1 MKRVWVVC
9 VLLCMQFCLCAQNY
23 QVDKEGVLRDAEGK
37 EAVFFGFNY
46 CMPFAHGYRSH
57 GVLGADRKEAID
69 RDVYHMARLGIN
81 AYRIHVWDVEISD
94 GEGNLLENEH
104 LDLLDYTIASFAKR
118 GMKTLITAIAF
129 WGNGWP
135 EADDKSLPGFSNRL
149 GKREATVDK
158 RCVAAQ
164 ERYLKQLLNHLNPYT
179 GYAYKDD
186 PNIVAVELNNE
197 PDHTAEVPDKEV
209 SAYINRLVKA
219 VKAAG
224 CRKPVFYNIAQN
236 PNRAD
241 AVTAARI
248 DGVTCQWYPSGLVSG
263 KARKENFLPA
273 VAHYSLPYDTQG
285 KARIVYEFDA
295 ADINGSYMYPAMAR
309 SFREAGFQWATQFAY
324 DPLAMAAYN
333 TDYQTHWMNLVYTPA
348 KAVSL
353 RIAAEAFRSLS
364 RGEGYGHYPAN
375 NRFGDFRVSYREDL
389 SLLNRDTLYCYSNTT
404 EEVPVAPEKLRHIVG
419 HGQSPVV
426 KYNGSGA
433 YFLDK
438 MNDGSWRIEVYPDV
452 VETMD
457 AYGRRNALNRK
468 VALIHSA
475 FRQMQITLPGM
486 EALFEVKPGVYQW
499 HEGRLEEI
507 TAQAGFPV
515 LPDDVEETAVYHT
528 PAVELLEGQAA
539 VICAAVVSPE
549 KVDSVVLYGEMQ
561 YGRAFTVRMYPESGF
576 TYAAAIP
583 GDLLKHGIFRYRIG
597 VYTSVATRLFPGNCE
612 VIPGAWDDYCLTYY
626 RSKVVTEHTPVVLLD
641 AQNQPDAVELTW
653 QPGIRF
659 AYLPEGIVMAETEG
673 YQGGAALSADVA
685 LADRRLNRVRLET
698 GETVPGTEM
707 TLVLID
713 RDGFWWSADVIL
725 PGGGSYDIPLSAFR
739 PAEVQP
745 VREMYPGFSFAGGIS
760 ANKAVSPVGEFV
772 SVRLV
777 LKKGDMVMQ
786 KIMLEK

>member
-1 MKRVWVVC
+1 MKRVWVVL
-9 VLLCMQFCLCAQNY
+9 VGLCMQFSLCAQNY
-23 QVDKEGVLRDAEGK
+23 RVDKEGVLRDAEGK

-46 CMPFAHGYRSH
+46 CMPFAHGFRSH
-57 GVLGADRKEAID
+57 GKLGVDRKEAID
-69 RDVYHMARLGIN
+69 RDVYHMSRLGIN

-118 GMKTLITAIAF
+118 GAKTLITAIAF

-149 GKREATVDK
+149 SKREATVDK
-158 RCVAAQ
+158 HCVAAQ
-164 ERYLKQLLNHLNPYT
+164 ERYLAQLLNHRNPYT
-179 GYAYKDD
+179 GYLYKDD

-209 SAYINRLVKA
+209 TAYINRLAKA
-219 VKAAG
+219 VRAVG

-236 PNRAD
+236 PHRAD

-263 KARKENFLPA
+263 KVRKENFLPA
-273 VAHYSLPYDTQG
+273 VAHYNLPYDTKG

-295 ADINGSYMYPAMAR
+295 ADINGAYMYPAMAR
-309 SFREAGFQWATQFAY
+309 SFRETGFQWATQFAY

-353 RIAAEAFRSLS
+353 RIAAEAFKSLP
-364 RGEGYGHYPAN
+364 RGESYGHYPVN
-375 NRFGDFRVSYREDL
+375 DRFGDFRVSYREDL

-404 EEVPVAPEKLRHIVG
+404 DELPVAPERLRHIAG

-426 KYNGSGA
+426 NYNGSGA

-438 MNDGSWRIEVYPDV
+438 MNNGSWRIEVYPDV
-452 VETMD
+452 VETTD

-475 FRQMQITLPGM
+475 SRQMQITLPGM
-486 EALFEVKPGVYQW
+486 EVLLEVKPGVYLW
-499 HEGRLEEI
+499 HDGRLEEI
-507 TAQAGFPV
+507 TAQAGFPA
-515 LPDDVEETAVYHT
+515 LPDDVEETAVYHA
-528 PAVELLEGQAA
+528 PAVELSVGEAA
-539 VICAAVVSPE
+539 IIRADVVTPE

-561 YGRAFTVRMYPESGF
+561 YGQTFAIRMLPENGF
-576 TYAAAIP
+576 AYAAALP
-583 GDLLKHGIFRYRIG
+583 GNLLKHGIFRYRIG
-597 VYTSVATRLFPGNCE
+597 VYTSAAMRLFPGNCE
-612 VIPGAWDDYCLTYY
+612 VTPGAWDDYCQAYY
-626 RSKVVTEHTPVVLLD
+626 RSKVVTEHTPAVLLD
-641 AQNQPDAVELTW
+641 AQNHAEAVELTW

-659 AYLPEGIVMAETEG
+659 AYLPEGIVMAGAEK
-673 YQGGAALSADVA
+673 YQGGAAISADVA
-685 LADRRLNRVRLET
+685 LADRQFNRMRLET

-707 TLVLID
+707 TLTLID
-713 RDGFWWSADVIL
+713 RDGFWWNAEITL
-725 PGGGSYDIPLSAFR
+725 QQGGSYDIPLSAFR
-739 PAEVQP
+739 PADVLP

-760 ANKAVSPVGEFV
+760 ACKVVVPAGELV
-772 SVRLV
+772 SVRAG
-777 LKKGDMVMQ
+777 LKKGSTVVQ
-786 KIMLEK
+786 KITLEK

>member
-1 MKRVWVVC
+1 MKRVWVVL
-9 VLLCMQFCLCAQNY
+9 VGLCMQFSLCAQNY
-23 QVDKEGVLRDAEGK
+23 RVDKKGVLRDAEGK

-46 CMPFAHGYRSH
+46 CMPFAHGFRSH
-57 GVLGADRKEAID
+57 GKLGVDCKEAID
-69 RDVYHMARLGIN
+69 RDVYHMSRLGIN

-118 GMKTLITAIAF
+118 GAKTLITAIAF

-149 GKREATVDK
+149 SKREATVDK
-158 RCVAAQ
+158 HCVAAQ
-164 ERYLKQLLNHLNPYT
+164 ERYLAQLLNHRNPYT
-179 GYAYKDD
+179 GYLYKDD
-186 PNIVAVELNNE
+186 PNIVAMELNNE
-197 PDHTAEVPDKEV
+197 PDHTAEVPNKEV
-209 SAYINRLVKA
+209 TAYINRLAKA
-219 VKAAG
+219 VRAVG

-236 PNRAD
+236 PHRAD

-273 VAHYSLPYDTQG
+273 VAHYNLPYDTKG

-295 ADINGSYMYPAMAR
+295 ADINGAYMYPAMAR

-333 TDYQTHWMNLVYTPA
+333 TDYQTHWMNLVYTPS

-353 RIAAEAFRSLS
+353 RIAAEAFKSLP
-364 RGEGYGHYPAN
+364 RGESYGHYPVN
-375 NRFGDFRVSYREDL
+375 DRFGDFRVSYREDL

-404 EEVPVAPEKLRHIVG
+404 DELPVAPERLSHIVG
-419 HGQSPVV
+419 HGQSPIV

-438 MNDGSWRIEVYPDV
+438 MSDGSWRIEVYPDV
-452 VETMD
+452 AETTD

-475 FRQMQITLPGM
+475 SRQMQITLPGM
-486 EALFEVKPGVYQW
+486 EVLLEVKPGVYLW
-499 HEGRLEEI
+499 HDGRLEEI
-507 TAQAGFPV
+507 TSQAGFPA
-515 LPDDVEETAVYHT
+515 LPDDVEETAVYHA
-528 PAVELLEGQAA
+528 PAVELSVGEAA
-539 VICAAVVSPE
+539 VIRADVVTPE

-561 YGRAFTVRMYPESGF
+561 YGQAFAVRMLPENGF
-576 TYAAAIP
+576 AYAAALP
-583 GDLLKHGIFRYRIG
+583 GNLLKHGIFRYRIG
-597 VYTSVATRLFPGNCE
+597 VYTSAAMRLFPGNCE
-612 VIPGAWDDYCLTYY
+612 VTPGAWDDYCQAYY
-626 RSKVVTEHTPVVLLD
+626 QSKVVTEHTPAVLLD
-641 AQNQPDAVELTW
+641 AQNHAEAVELTW

-659 AYLPEGIVMAETEG
+659 AYLPEGIVMAGAEK
-673 YQGGAALSADVA
+673 YQGGAAISADVA
-685 LADRRLNRVRLET
+685 LADRQFNRMRLET

-707 TLVLID
+707 TLTLID
-713 RDGFWWSADVIL
+713 RDGFWWNAEITL
-725 PGGGSYDIPLSAFR
+725 QQGGSYAIPLSAFR
-739 PAEVQP
+739 PADVLP

-760 ANKAVSPVGEFV
+760 ARKVVIPAGELV
-772 SVRLV
+772 SVRAG
-777 LKKGDMVMQ
+777 LKKGSTVVQ
-786 KIMLEK
+786 KITLEK

>member
-1 MKRVWVVC
+1 
-9 VLLCMQFCLCAQNY
+9 
-23 QVDKEGVLRDAEGK
+23 
-37 EAVFFGFNY
+37 
-46 CMPFAHGYRSH
+46 
-57 GVLGADRKEAID
+57 
-69 RDVYHMARLGIN
+69 
-81 AYRIHVWDVEISD
+81 
-94 GEGNLLENEH
+94 
-104 LDLLDYTIASFAKR
+104 
-118 GMKTLITAIAF
+118 
-129 WGNGWP
+129 
-135 EADDKSLPGFSNRL
+135 
-149 GKREATVDK
+149 
-158 RCVAAQ
+158 
-164 ERYLKQLLNHLNPYT
+164 
-179 GYAYKDD
+179 
-186 PNIVAVELNNE
+186 
-197 PDHTAEVPDKEV
+197 
-209 SAYINRLVKA
+209 
-219 VKAAG
+219 
-224 CRKPVFYNIAQN
+224 
-236 PNRAD
+236 
-241 AVTAARI
+241 
-248 DGVTCQWYPSGLVSG
+248 
-263 KARKENFLPA
+263 
-273 VAHYSLPYDTQG
+273 
-285 KARIVYEFDA
+285 
-295 ADINGSYMYPAMAR
+295 
-309 SFREAGFQWATQFAY
+309 
-324 DPLAMAAYN
+324 
-333 TDYQTHWMNLVYTPA
+333 
-348 KAVSL
+348 
-353 RIAAEAFRSLS
+353 
-364 RGEGYGHYPAN
+364 
-375 NRFGDFRVSYREDL
+375 
-389 SLLNRDTLYCYSNTT
+389 
-404 EEVPVAPEKLRHIVG
+404 
-419 HGQSPVV
+419 
-426 KYNGSGA
+426 
-433 YFLDK
+433 
-438 MNDGSWRIEVYPDV
+438 
-452 VETMD
+452 MD

-475 FRQMQITLPGM
+475 FRQMQIILPGM

-507 TAQAGFPV
+507 TAQAGFPA
-515 LPDDVEETAVYHT
+515 LQDDVEETAVYHT

-576 TYAAAIP
+576 IYAAAIP

-612 VIPGAWDDYCLTYY
+612 VTPGAWDDYCLTYY
-626 RSKVVTEHTPVVLLD
+626 RSKVVTEHTPAVLLD

-659 AYLPEGIVMAETEG
+659 AYLPEGIVMAEREG

-777 LKKGDMVMQ
+777 LKKGDIVIQ